1 MVTDHQYEKF
11 SEWRRRKFLSIIE
24 EQLYLPGKE
33 IERRQCECVES
44 VEEQQDLNGQKKK
57 FHIRL

>member
-1 MVTDHQYEKF
+1 MKTFEKESF
-11 SEWRRRKFLSIIE
+11 QSEEEEKFLSIIE

-44 VEEQQDLNGQKKK
+44 VEEQQDLNGLKGQKKI
-57 FHIRL
+57 FI